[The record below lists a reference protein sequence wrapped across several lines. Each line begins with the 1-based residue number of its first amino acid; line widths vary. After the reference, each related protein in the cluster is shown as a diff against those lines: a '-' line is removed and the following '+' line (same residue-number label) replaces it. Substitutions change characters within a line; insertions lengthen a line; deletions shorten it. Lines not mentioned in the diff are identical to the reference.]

1 MRNDFMQKFEA
12 PIRNLE
18 GKLAEFGSTLKVDRT
33 KLFAEPEYFV
43 TIVGEF
49 SAGKSSILNRL
60 FFGEKDAIPTAV
72 LPETCLI
79 NEIRYGDSQNAT
91 LVSGGVERDI
101 DVSAISEVS
110 KKELIEQKTGSMIKM
125 ECSDDLLSDKV
136 VFVDTPGVNSIN
148 DSHTDI
154 TFGYLP
160 KSQFVLFVVDINHG
174 GLTRSEIDFI
184 KNKVFTVTQN
194 NMFVLINKSDCM
206 IASDCGQIREQIIKD
221 LATTG
226 IRPERVCLVSG
237 LNGTGIAELKATL
250 KRELDA
256 KRAEYY
262 KNYTQSIIAGF
273 AELAI
278 AELKLKLANMSK
290 NAETFAADRAAME
303 AEIKGISARYDQL
316 EANLNKKLNALF
328 QHYDSKI
335 AKDLSQIAQKLCV
348 VVRETPLSD
357 ISGDDL
363 SDGIQVQLKKYVED
377 DLQPKFYEDM
387 QKLLK
392 EISADTEGLMEGVS
406 SGVSHDFWAPGKMM
420 AALLFV
426 LENILYNII
435 LPGGWIIALIGQTA
449 GRKLFGAVTAILEK
463 PVKSIIC
470 NNIQKAFNEEM
481 IPAFVENFN
490 AKQEDVRLAVTKGIE
505 DAINSQIAMIENGY
519 SEKNIEALKARD
531 NVKADIEAAIK
542 DAEELK
548 VLAAN

>member
-18 GKLAEFGSTLKVDRT
+18 GKLAEFGSTLKVDRE

-79 NEIRYGDSQNAT
+79 NEIRYGDSQKAT
-91 LVSGGVERDI
+91 LVSGGIERDI
-101 DVSAISEVS
+101 DVSAISEAS
-110 KKELIEQKTGSMIKM
+110 KRELIEQKTDSMIQMK
-125 ECSDDLLSDKV
+125 CTDDLLSDKV

-174 GLTRSEIDFI
+174 GLSKSEIDFV

-194 NMFVLINKSDCM
+194 NMFILINKSDCM
-206 IASDCGQIREQIIKD
+206 IASDCEQIREQIIKD
-221 LATTG
+221 LANTG

-237 LNGTGIAELKATL
+237 LKGTGIAELKATL

-262 KNYTQSIIAGF
+262 KNYTQSIIASF

-290 NAETFAADRAAME
+290 DAETFAADRMAME
-303 AEIKGISARYDQL
+303 AEIKAVSAKYEQL
-316 EANLNKKLNALF
+316 EASLNTKINALF
-328 QHYDSKI
+328 QRYDTRI
-335 AKDLSQIAQKLCV
+335 AKDLSQIAKEICAAIST
-348 VVRETPLSD
+348 TPLSD
-357 ISGDDL
+357 ISGNTI
-363 SDGIQVQLKKYVED
+363 SEGIQVQIRKYVENT
-377 DLQPKFYEDM
+377 LQPAFYKDM
-387 QKLLK
+387 EKLLK
-392 EISADTEGLMEGVS
+392 EISADVETLMEGVGA
-406 SGVSHDFWAPGKMM
+406 GVSHDFWAPGQ
-420 AALLFV
+420 LLSGV
-426 LENILYNII
+426 LYAIELVIYNVV
-435 LPGGWIIALIGQTA
+435 LPMGWIVAFIGQRL
-449 GRKLFGAVTAILEK
+449 GRKIFGALTNIMEI
-463 PVKSIIC
+463 PVKKIISA
-470 NNIQKAFNEEM
+470 NVEKVLNQEM
-481 IPAFVENFN
+481 IPAFLDNFN

-542 DAEELK
+542 DAENLK